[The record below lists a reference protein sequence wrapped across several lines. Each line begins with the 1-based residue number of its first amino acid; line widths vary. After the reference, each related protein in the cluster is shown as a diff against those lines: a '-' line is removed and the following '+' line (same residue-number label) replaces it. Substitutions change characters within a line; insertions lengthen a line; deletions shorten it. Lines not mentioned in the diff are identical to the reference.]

1 MEHKKKLNKRQED
14 TMKKHKKHH
23 TSKHMR
29 LMRSKMMQGMTFG
42 EAHKIAMKEVG
53 K

>member
-1 MEHKKKLNKRQED
+1 MENKKKLTKRQED